1 VAEIVAKRELGAVCN
16 LRRWRNQDHSVVNR
30 VVQRL
35 TTNCPIKPLILL
47 SFRLRK
53 ANLMER
59 PEIITSPGA
68 GIEFHSQKNLAS
80 GFPITQQKS
89 APMRHFLDNYIRNK
103 LFRLSTNRRF
113 ARYSLAF

>member
-1 VAEIVAKRELGAVCN
+1 
-16 LRRWRNQDHSVVNR
+16 
-30 VVQRL
+30 
-35 TTNCPIKPLILL
+35 
-47 SFRLRK
+47 
-53 ANLMER
+53 MER

-89 APMRHFLDNYIRNK
+89 APMRHFLDSNIRNK

-113 ARYSLAF
+113 ARYSLAFYRLPTEPKEPIYGSVP